1 MAITARDEGQLGKS
15 DAEQLVYAAER
26 GLCIVTHNR
35 GDFEEL
41 HRQYVAESRD
51 HAGIIVAVRRRPYE
65 IGDRLLQLLNLIT
78 ADEIRNQLLYI

>member
-15 DAEQLVYAAER
+15 DAEQLAYAAER

-41 HRQYVAESRD
+41 HRQYIVEGRN
-51 HAGIIVAVRRRPYE
+51 HAGIIIAVRRRPYE